1 MAYCADRQLKS
12 RTRPPKPV
20 FGAGGTG
27 AKGHALVTI
36 PSVKPEEKQMTTR
49 IIVALLAATTLTGSA
64 LAQSTAPSSTQTAP
78 AATDVTPKSQSGQWR
93 SSKLIGLNV
102 YNDQNEKLGDINEI
116 ILDRSGKV
124 TGYVVGVG
132 GFLGVGEHDVLVEP
146 TKLKF
151 VDEPARAATNTT
163 GNPPAGAPSN
173 TRNVSNTSNT
183 GTSATGKR
191 WYPDHAMLSA
201 NKDQLK
207 SMPQFKY
214 D

>member
-1 MAYCADRQLKS
+1 
-12 RTRPPKPV
+12 
-20 FGAGGTG
+20 
-27 AKGHALVTI
+27 
-36 PSVKPEEKQMTTR
+36 MTTR

-132 GFLGVGEHDVLVEP
+132 GFLGMGEHDVLVEP

-163 GNPPAGAPSN
+163 GNPPAGTPSN